1 VSELSEV
8 RVNLAFRGRQL
19 AEFLAIKEHLGIQTN
34 ADVVRYL
41 VRRHARALQRR
52 ERTVTQRRRGAGAQ
66 RGDGEL
72 TQRRKGTEA
81 QRGKDAEARRGAA
94 GSVRTGGRTMPAQD
108 EDVRVRPSELAHL
121 CLDCPLPECDEGDP
135 RCPYQRATGERE
147 RQRERTRAYMRRV
160 RAK

>member
-1 VSELSEV
+1 MSELSEV

-52 ERTVTQRRRGAGAQ
+52 ERTLTQRRRGAGAQ
-66 RGDGEL
+66 KGDGEL
-72 TQRRKGTEA
+72 TQRRG
-81 QRGKDAEARRGAA
+81 RPPCGRSAEVRRGAA
-94 GSVRTGGRTMPAQD
+94 EGVGRGGRTMPARD

-147 RQRERTRAYMRRV
+147 RQRERTRAYMRRA
-160 RAK
+160 RAKTP